1 MCNVHQTLR
10 HTMEKII
17 RVSAATSNSPTTKEL
32 HYMLRSLAP
41 AACREPATF
50 TSVARDILRGEL
62 QLVLLSFTAVLVVST
77 STLY

>member
-1 MCNVHQTLR
+1 
-10 HTMEKII
+10 MEKII

-62 QLVLLSFTAVLVVST
+62 K
-77 STLY
+77 LYLI

>member
-1 MCNVHQTLR
+1 
-10 HTMEKII
+10 MEKII

-50 TSVARDILRGEL
+50 TSVARDILRGES
-62 QLVLLSFTAVLVVST
+62 QLNLIGFTAVLVI
-77 STLY
+77 STLYL

>member
-1 MCNVHQTLR
+1 
-10 HTMEKII
+10 MEKII

-62 QLVLLSFTAVLVVST
+62 QLVLISFTAADLVVST
-77 STLY
+77 TLY

>member
-1 MCNVHQTLR
+1 
-10 HTMEKII
+10 MEKII

-50 TSVARDILRGEL
+50 TSVARDILRGES
-62 QLVLLSFTAVLVVST
+62 QLIFICFTAVLVI
-77 STLY
+77 STLYL